1 MEDSVE
7 AKTENSIETANAKQV
22 KPFPKF
28 WVSLGWIVLLFA
40 MQGICGLVAGKI
52 AYPELAAQQLPAK
65 MTDLTGSALPLM
77 WSMFASGL
85 ITAGLLALYLS
96 RKQRYLALGFDRW
109 SNMRTV
115 PTIALAVGLYVVSYV
130 INYVYAMYIAKNPH
144 LQREMQA
151 MLDAI
156 PHTPLNQIMVF
167 ISIAIL
173 APAIEELIFRGLL
186 QKSITNRFNAA
197 WGIPIASLIFALSHG
212 QPAAFLPLAVLGCI
226 FGYLYHKTGSM
237 RLAITLHVINNSL
250 AFFLGG

>member
-1 MEDSVE
+1 
-7 AKTENSIETANAKQV
+7 
-22 KPFPKF
+22 
-28 WVSLGWIVLLFA
+28 